1 MAQDQRV
8 DHGRPL
14 VSVDTVIF
22 TVSAGRL
29 EVLLVQRRDGP
40 DEPFAGR
47 WALPGGF
54 VDVARDADLEACA
67 RRKLLEKTGIDSP
80 YLEQL
85 GSWGGATRDPRGW
98 STTHAYFAL
107 LPATSLNPI
116 PGGHVADTR
125 WQAIDAIAPGTALAF
140 DHAGILDAAVRRLR
154 SKVEY
159 TSLPVYLMATEF
171 TLSELQGM
179 YEAILGRQ
187 LEKKAF
193 RTRLLSADLVQPVPR
208 MRGGTNRPAQLFK
221 LRPRRGLHF
230 FARPFGSAD
239 PP

>member
-1 MAQDQRV
+1 MAQDQRLGP
-8 DHGRPL
+8 GRPL

-22 TVSAGRL
+22 TVMEARL
-29 EVLLVQRRDGP
+29 HALVVQRRDGP
-40 DEPFAGR
+40 GEPFAGW

-54 VDVARDADLEACA
+54 VDIVRDATLEACA
-67 RRKLLEKTGIDSP
+67 RRKLLEKTGIDAP

-107 LPATSLNPI
+107 LPATSLDPD
-116 PGGHVADTR
+116 PGARVADAR
-125 WQAIDAIAPGTALAF
+125 WQAIDAALAPTPLAF
-140 DHAGILDAAVRRLR
+140 DHAEILAGAVRRLR

-159 TSLPVYLMATEF
+159 TSLPVYLMAPEF

-179 YEAILGRQ
+179 YEAILGRA

-193 RTRLLSADLVQPVPR
+193 RTRMLTAGIIQPVPR
-208 MRGGTNRPAQLFK
+208 MRGGTNRPAQLFRV
-221 LRPRRGLHF
+221 RPRRGLHF
-230 FARPFGSAD
+230 FARPFGSAG
-239 PP
+239 PA

>member
-8 DHGRPL
+8 AQGRPL

-22 TVSAGRL
+22 TVREARL
-29 EVLLVQRRDGP
+29 EALLVQRGDGP
-40 DEPFAGR
+40 GEPFAGR

-54 VDVARDADLEACA
+54 VDVVRDADLEACA
-67 RRKLLEKTGIDSP
+67 RRKLQEKTGIEAP

-85 GSWGGATRDPRGW
+85 GSWGSARRDPRGW

-107 LPATSLNPI
+107 LPATSLDPI
-116 PGGHVADTR
+116 PGGHVSDTR
-125 WQAIDAIAPGTALAF
+125 WQAIDAPGPAPALAF
-140 DHAGILDAAVRRLR
+140 DHADILGAAVRRLR

-159 TSLPVYLMATEF
+159 TSLPVYLMAPEF

-179 YEAILGRQ
+179 YEAILGRE

-193 RTRLLSADLVQPVPR
+193 RTRLLSAELVQPVPR
-208 MRGGTNRPAQLFK
+208 MRGGNNRPAQLFR
-221 LRPRRGLHF
+221 LRPRRGLHY
-230 FARPFGSAD
+230 FARPFGSAE